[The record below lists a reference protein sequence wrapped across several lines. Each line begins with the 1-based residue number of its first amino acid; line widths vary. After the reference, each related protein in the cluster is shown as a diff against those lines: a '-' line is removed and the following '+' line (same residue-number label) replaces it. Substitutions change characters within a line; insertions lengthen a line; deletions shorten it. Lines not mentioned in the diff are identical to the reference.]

1 MCGEI
6 CSNGGKTEGRGEVL
20 LETHRNKLYVYV
32 CMPMY
37 ACTYVVLV
45 IYMNVITFPYCEGYT
60 WSFQEF

>member
-32 CMPMY
+32 CIPMY

-45 IYMNVITFPYCEGYT
+45 IYMNVITLPYC
-60 WSFQEF
+60 